1 MDVITGTKDKSKS
14 THLYDA
20 KELNY
25 KWRQSYFF
33 HKGEVSQFYQTRQ
46 SLPIC

>member
-14 THLYDA
+14 TNLYEA

-25 KWRQSYFF
+25 NGGK
-33 HKGEVSQFYQTRQ
+33 VSFSTKQR
-46 SLPIC
+46 

>member
-14 THLYDA
+14 TNLYEA

-25 KWRQSYFF
+25 KWRQS
-33 HKGEVSQFYQTRQ
+33 
-46 SLPIC
+46 